1 MTKST
6 LAEKIIKSIEDDE
19 WKMIE
24 DGSGDVY
31 ISDHNRKVLQD
42 LRERGLSF
50 SGDVDEREVMTLSEA
65 LYGFLKETWPEKPMS
80 HKYVVNA
87 CLVLTFLIEEPMHPQ
102 DAVKFKIVERDGKK
116 VYFCPAKQDSII
128 CNFCISEKLN

>member
-1 MTKST
+1 MTKGA

-24 DGSGDVY
+24 DGSGEVY
-31 ISDHNRKVLQD
+31 ISDHNRKVLLE
-42 LRERGLSF
+42 LRQAGSSF
-50 SGDVDEREVMTLSEA
+50 SGEVDEGKITTLSEEV
-65 LYGFLKETWPEKPMS
+65 YKFLKETWPEKPLS

-87 CLVLTFLIEEPMHPQ
+87 CLVLTFLKEEPMHPQ
-102 DAVKFKIVERDGKK
+102 DAVKFRVVERDGKK

-128 CNFCISEKLN
+128 CNFCVTERG